1 LLGLL
6 AVILTAPL
14 GYRLADQLR
23 KGQTR
28 PYTLPVSQSVR
39 QTIKERV
46 HQEYGVTFISAS
58 RFVAESDR
66 DVAILL
72 SAAKPVSINLISDL
86 KKLVNQKIEK
96 NVTVAVYVL
105 QEAEIERRKF

>member
-1 LLGLL
+1 M

-14 GYRLADQLR
+14 GYRLAHQLR

-28 PYTLPVSQSVR
+28 PYTLPVSQKVGEA
-39 QTIKERV
+39 IKQRV

-58 RFVAESDR
+58 RFGVESDR

-72 SAAKPVSINLISDL
+72 SAAGPVSINLISDL
-86 KKLVNQKIEK
+86 KKLVNEKIEED
-96 NVTVAVYVL
+96 VTVAVYAF
-105 QEAEIERRKF
+105 QEAGVKRTKY